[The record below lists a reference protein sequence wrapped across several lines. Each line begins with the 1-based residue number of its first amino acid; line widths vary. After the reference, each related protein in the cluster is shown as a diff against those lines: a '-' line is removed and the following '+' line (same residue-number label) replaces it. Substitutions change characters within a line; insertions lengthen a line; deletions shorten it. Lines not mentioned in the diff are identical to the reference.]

1 METIV
6 KVITTSNFKVAQNLK
21 SIDAAHVFVALCNQQ
36 PIRSTLP
43 NDYDLEKISSLTG
56 MSVTAVMIALIR
68 LQTLDSLTIKQ
79 AADPNM
85 ITIQILQRGLAKAFG
100 IEIKSGKKED
110 VVKWRNDLKEKTGL
124 EI

>member
-1 METIV
+1 METTRKVIKASNV
-6 KVITTSNFKVAQNLK
+6 KVVQNLK
-21 SIDAAHVFVALCNQQ
+21 SIDSAHVFVALCNEQ

-68 LQTLDSLTIKQ
+68 LQALDTLTLKQ
-79 AADPNM
+79 AADPNL
-85 ITIQILQRGLAKAFG
+85 ITVQILQRGLAKAFG

-110 VVKWRNDLKEKTGL
+110 VVKWKDDLKEKTGL
-124 EI
+124 QI